1 MTRSAF
7 PYDHVTSM
15 TSKVPLCTR
24 RLTSFDRD
32 YYSKDK
38 VANGSGVGSEKFSNQ
53 MRGRFSDTAIS
64 NLASKFF

>member
-1 MTRSAF
+1 MTRRERRPVTCSAF
-7 PYDHVTSM
+7 RMTSM

-38 VANGSGVGSEKFSNQ
+38 VANGSRAASEKFSNEGEIL
-53 MRGRFSDTAIS
+53 RYRATAER
-64 NLASKFF
+64 N

>member
-1 MTRSAF
+1 MTVETTRDSF
-7 PYDHVTSM
+7 RLPHVTSM

-38 VANGSGVGSEKFSNQ
+38 VANGSGAGSEKFSNEGEIL
-53 MRGRFSDTAIS
+53 RYRATAER
-64 NLASKFF
+64 N